1 MAKRVKSSAQAA
13 KEIGI
18 KFSNKK
24 FPATDRKVSG
34 VEKEGAGG
42 PG

>member
-1 MAKRVKSSAQAA
+1 MAYLSTAA
-13 KEIGI
+13 AFKAAGL
-18 KFSNKK
+18 KTGTAK

>member
-1 MAKRVKSSAQAA
+1 MARGMSTAAAA
-13 KEIGI
+13 KKAGI

-34 VEKEGAGG
+34 VSKRSGT
-42 PG
+42 